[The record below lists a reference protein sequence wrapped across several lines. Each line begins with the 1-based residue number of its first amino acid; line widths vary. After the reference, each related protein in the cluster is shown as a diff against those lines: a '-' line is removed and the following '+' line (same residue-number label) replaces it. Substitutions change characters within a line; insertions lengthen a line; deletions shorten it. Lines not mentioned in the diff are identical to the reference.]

1 MSKNRRLAFAAALA
15 AALLGIATP
24 AIAQSSA
31 GSSAGVS
38 QVASSSGVE
47 NPLDELGRP
56 TAATQAQV
64 RDFANQPWMPRE
76 ARNAILSAL
85 AFYAGEGDGESGVP
99 LVEGGP
105 NFEQF
110 YWPTVSG
117 KCIGGQGDSVGSA
130 IAVPG
135 PTEIPAPGAKSGETA
150 FVFTALGTE
159 PAAQRQGDM
168 HVQWFNIDT
177 FKTGITPLSNNGIN
191 SDGPATVSGTASTGK
206 GTIVAVVSGTVKT
219 QEQPCSFVP
228 TAAIFEV
235 K

>member
-1 MSKNRRLAFAAALA
+1 MSKPRRMAYAAALA

-24 AIAQSSA
+24 AIAQS
-31 GSSAGVS
+31 G
-38 QVASSSGVE
+38 ASSQAPAQSSSIQ

-56 TAATQAQV
+56 TEATQAQV
-64 RDFANQPWMPRE
+64 RDFANQPWMPRD

-85 AFYAGEGDGESGVP
+85 AFYSGAGEGESGAP

-105 NFEQF
+105 AFKQF

-135 PTEIPAPGAKSGETA
+135 PTEIPAPGAGAGETT
-150 FVFTALGTE
+150 FVFTALGTA
-159 PAAQRQGDM
+159 PAAERQGEM
-168 HVQWFNIDT
+168 NVQWFNIDT
-177 FKTGITPLSNNGIN
+177 LQTGIAPLGNHGIN
-191 SDGPATVSGTASTGK
+191 ADGPATVSGTASTGK
-206 GTIVAVVSGTVKT
+206 GTIVAMVSGTVKT

>member
-1 MSKNRRLAFAAALA
+1 MSKNRRLAYAAALA

-56 TAATQAQV
+56 TAA
-64 RDFANQPWMPRE
+64 
-76 ARNAILSAL
+76 RNAILSAL

-99 LVEGGP
+99 LVERGP

-191 SDGPATVSGTASTGK
+191 PDGPATVSGTASTGK
-206 GTIVAVVSGTVKT
+206 GTIVAMVSGTVKT